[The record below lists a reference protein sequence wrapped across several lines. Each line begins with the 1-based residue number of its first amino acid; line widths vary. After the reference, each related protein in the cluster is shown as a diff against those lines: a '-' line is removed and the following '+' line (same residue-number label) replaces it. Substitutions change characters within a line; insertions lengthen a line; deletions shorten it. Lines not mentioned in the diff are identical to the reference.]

1 MLVEILEAGLL
12 SAGLTII
19 FYLMIRQLG
28 SRGRVKNLYSSVRG
42 GTPRAVGIA
51 PFLVLIIFLNS
62 NYSYIVALM
71 GILAFL
77 DDLAGRKKLKNFSVE
92 LGQLFR
98 GLGLLG
104 VVILGY
110 PLMGPSSIFVALMI
124 QPLNIADMQPGS
136 ACSTVLS
143 MSGLV
148 ILLYLISGNLNTS
161 LYFIPLLIFV
171 VCAGYAPLDYKGKM
185 MMGEVGNHSFAIALG
200 ITFFLYSGFWGII
213 SLFLLTVLLIAFIRR
228 KNLQIFLETKL
239 GIENP
244 TFGDY
249 FMDVLTGGGLGD
261 LFRKIILKKRYISI
275 KNSFLIKMG
284 FRRLFYNP
292 FYSFK

>member
-1 MLVEILEAGLL
+1 MLIEILEAGIL

-19 FYLMIRQLG
+19 FYILIRQLG
-28 SRGRVKNLYSSVRG
+28 RKGKIKNLYSSVRG

-51 PFLVLIIFLNS
+51 PFLVLIIFLNQD
-62 NYSYIVALM
+62 YSYIVAVM
-71 GILAFL
+71 GILAFF
-77 DDLAGRKKLKNFSVE
+77 DDLIGRKKIKSLPVE

-98 GLGLLG
+98 GLGILM

-110 PLMGPSSIFVALMI
+110 PLLGPSSILVALMI

-136 ACSTVLS
+136 ACSTILF
-143 MSGLV
+143 MSGTV
-148 ILLYLISGNLNTS
+148 ILLYLMSGNFNAS
-161 LYFIPLLIFV
+161 LYFIPLLILALCV
-171 VCAGYAPLDYKGKM
+171 GYAPLDYKGKI
-185 MMGEVGNHSFAIALG
+185 MMGEVGNHSFAIILG
-200 ITFFLYSGFWGII
+200 IMFYLYGGFVGLFI
-213 SLFLLTVLLIAFIRR
+213 LFLITTTLIAIIRR
-228 KNLQIFLETKL
+228 TNLQIFLETKL

-261 LFRKIILKKRYISI
+261 LFRKLILKKRKISI
-275 KNSFLIKMG
+275 KNGFLIKIG

-292 FYSFK
+292 F

>member
-1 MLVEILEAGLL
+1 MLIEILEAGTL

-19 FYLMIRQLG
+19 FYLLIRHLG
-28 SRGRVKNLYSSVRG
+28 IQGRFKNLYSPIRG

-62 NYSYIVALM
+62 NYSYMVAVM

-77 DDLAGRKKLKNFSVE
+77 DDLIGRKKLKSFSVE

-98 GLGLLG
+98 GFGMLM

-110 PLMGPSSIFVALMI
+110 PLMGPSSILVALMI

-136 ACSTVLS
+136 ACSTTLS

-161 LYFIPLLIFV
+161 LYFIPLLILA
-171 VCAGYAPLDYKGKM
+171 VCAGYAPLDYKGKI
-185 MMGEVGNHSFAIALG
+185 MMGEVGNHSFAIVLG
-200 ITFFLYSGFWGII
+200 IMFYLYGGFWGLI
-213 SLFLLTVLLIAFIRR
+213 SLFLVTVLLIGFIRR

-239 GIENP
+239 GIEKP

-261 LFRKIILKKRYISI
+261 LVRKIILKKRNISI
-275 KNSFLIKMG
+275 KNSFLIKIG

-292 FYSFK
+292 FL